1 MKRLH
6 TLKCILTCGALLLGT
21 LQASAQ
27 TQANPD
33 KWGPEDLRRVLAT
46 WLEQQGTPVPVL
58 SAIGPLDPRLQITP
72 CDAPEISVRSSAST
86 SYVLR
91 CKSPETWQY
100 VLRLDGD
107 LRSAGTVDPRQPGQ
121 FGTIVVP
128 RAMIPTGTVLKAD
141 MLEERPASGSAPP
154 QAFRSLADA
163 VGLRTSGNVQPGLP
177 LTMRHVVKT
186 PAVMK
191 GETVTVMAGGS
202 GFQIAMPGRAEQDGY
217 EGDVISVRNLNTGKI
232 ITGRL
237 EPGKTV
243 HIRQF

>member
-1 MKRLH
+1 MKR
-6 TLKCILTCGALLLGT
+6 ILTLAILLLGT
-21 LQASAQ
+21 LPAAAQ
-27 TQANPD
+27 TTPNPD

-58 SAIGPLDPRLQITP
+58 TAIGPLDPRMQVTP

-91 CKSPETWQY
+91 CKSPENWQY
-100 VLRLDGD
+100 VLRVDGD
-107 LRSAGTVDPRQPGQ
+107 LRSVSPAEPKQPGQ

-154 QAFRSLADA
+154 QAFRSIADA
-163 VGLRTSGNVQPGLP
+163 VGLRTAANVQPGLA
-177 LTMRHVVKT
+177 LTMRQVVKT
-186 PAVMK
+186 PNVMK

-232 ITGRL
+232 ITGKL

-243 HIRQF
+243 HVRQF